1 MNAVIEPFSK
11 EALELMKGGV
21 YKHYKGNRYKVLSV
35 ARHTETGEE
44 MVIYHALEGEKELW
58 VRPLKMFC
66 ETVTVDGKEIPR
78 FRLVTD
84 R

>member
-21 YKHYKGNRYKVLSV
+21 YEHYKGNRYKVLSV
-35 ARHTETGEE
+35 ARHTETAEE

-58 VRPLKMFC
+58 ARPLKMFC
-66 ETVTVDGKEIPR
+66 ETVTVDGKEVSR
-78 FRLVTD
+78 FRLITD
-84 R
+84 G